1 MQERLADEGIRVHT
15 GRLMVS
21 GGVGAVKE
29 TGRAPPTFAQQAAA
43 FEPMAPGLPSS
54 RTGLLPSSPLRTVHE
69 SFPSHSSS
77 PSNASFRE
85 TRFRDRNSLAM
96 NPVMALWMK

>member
-1 MQERLADEGIRVHT
+1 MLR
-15 GRLMVS
+15 S
-21 GGVGAVKE
+21 VGAGE
-29 TGRAPPTFAQQAAA
+29 RAT
-43 FEPMAPGLPSS
+43 APGHPVAPGRPSS

-85 TRFRDRNSLAM
+85 TRFRDRNSLAV

>member
-1 MQERLADEGIRVHT
+1 
-15 GRLMVS
+15 
-21 GGVGAVKE
+21 VGNLLSLVASVDSPV
-29 TGRAPPTFAQQAAA
+29 GDS
-43 FEPMAPGLPSS
+43 PSS

-85 TRFRDRNSLAM
+85 TRFRDRNALAV
-96 NPVMALWMK
+96 NPVMALRMK